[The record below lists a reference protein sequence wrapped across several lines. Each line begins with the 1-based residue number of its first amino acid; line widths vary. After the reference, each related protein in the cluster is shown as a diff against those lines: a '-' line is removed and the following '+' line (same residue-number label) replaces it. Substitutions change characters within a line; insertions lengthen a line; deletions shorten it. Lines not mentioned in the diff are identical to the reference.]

1 MVVLCTILRAGEP
14 FQRVKFIFLQL
25 KKRTFLLVK

>member
-14 FQRVKFIFLQL
+14 FQRVTFIFLQL
-25 KKRTFLLVK
+25 EKRMFLLVK